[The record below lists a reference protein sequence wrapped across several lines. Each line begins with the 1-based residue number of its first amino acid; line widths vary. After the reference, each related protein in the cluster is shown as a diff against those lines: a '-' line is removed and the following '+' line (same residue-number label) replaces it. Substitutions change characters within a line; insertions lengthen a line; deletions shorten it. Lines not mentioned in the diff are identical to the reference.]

1 MHLQCADKELG
12 NGHSGIGVCLALQGK
27 ASEAV
32 EHFEAAK
39 SARRFDPP
47 SSGVCT
53 LNDSVC
59 MTLVLY
65 AWHTSWVVTAVCDTC
80 CM

>member
-1 MHLQCADKELG
+1 MQFELKLCCVCTFAAYTDAELG

-47 SSGVCT
+47 SSGTCTVC
-53 LNDSVC
+53 
-59 MTLVLY
+59 
-65 AWHTSWVVTAVCDTC
+65 AH
-80 CM
+80 